1 MTAAPVPRQ
10 LPSSPRRGSGRL
22 RRLCQLWVTGAAAAV
37 IVTGASA
44 LGWLEPLQVR
54 TLDLVQ
60 RLGGQR
66 FPPEVVVVAIDEA
79 AFERL
84 GARQPIPREYL
95 ASVLH
100 GLDQG
105 GAAVVGLDIA
115 LSVPTTPAADGALAR
130 AIRQLGAD
138 GTSGRS
144 RVVLVDARPPASGPL
159 ADPALLPA
167 VPRGSDRVP
176 IDDDGTIRRVAAL
189 LPASGGPPMPA
200 FGLAVLANL
209 GGADPAG
216 PATPRPPLEDLA
228 RYPIWRAGSWM
239 PSGGSSVVLQTGD
252 LWRIN
257 FVGPAGSFLTIP
269 SDAVA
274 ELGRPDAPPVA
285 EDNPLRGRVVLI
297 GATFGES
304 RDFFQTPVGRLPG
317 VEIHANIVHMLATR
331 SLIRP
336 AGWLASLGIQFGV
349 VGVAG
354 LLLTWFRPLGGT
366 LVALALTLVA
376 GVPASYLAFHGGGY
390 AVDFLLPVV
399 VTCLTGIGAEALARR
414 RFRDSFGRY
423 VGRDVMDQVLAE
435 NPTLQGAR
443 REVSILVSDLRGF
456 TTLSETMPVEQ
467 VAAHLNEYFPAMI
480 DAIFAERGM
489 INDFIGDGILVV
501 FGAPLPDPDHAWRAV
516 RAAMG
521 MQAALERLNQEWS
534 ARGVAP
540 LRMGIGIH
548 TGVVFAG
555 NVGGPDRIK
564 YTVVGDTVNV
574 TARLEG
580 LNKDLGTTT
589 LITAETR
596 GALGDRAETRY
607 CGEVPVKGRAEPLRV
622 YELLGIRPRGLSGQP
637 SPGSA
642 GGGVDERRP

>member
-1 MTAAPVPRQ
+1 MAVTAASV
-10 LPSSPRRGSGRL
+10 
-22 RRLCQLWVTGAAAAV
+22 
-37 IVTGASA
+37 

-60 RLGGQR
+60 HLGGQR

-84 GARQPIPREYL
+84 GARQPIPRGYL
-95 ASVLH
+95 ASVLR
-100 GLDQG
+100 GLDRS
-105 GAAVVGLDIA
+105 GAAVIGLDIA
-115 LSVPTTPAADGALAR
+115 LSVPTTPEDDGALAW
-130 AIRQLGAD
+130 AIGQLGGD
-138 GTSGRS
+138 GRQS
-144 RVVLVDARPPASGPL
+144 RHRLVVVDARAPASGPL
-159 ADPALLPA
+159 ADPVLFRAA
-167 VPRGSDRVP
+167 ARGSDRVP
-176 IDDDGTIRRVAAL
+176 IDDDGVIRRIAML
-189 LPASGGPPMPA
+189 LPASEGPPVPA
-200 FGLAVLANL
+200 FALALLGHV
-209 GGADPAG
+209 GGAG
-216 PATPRPPLEDLA
+216 PPGRAVPPVLPEDLS
-228 RYPIWRAGSWM
+228 RYPYWQPEGWA
-239 PSGGSSVVLQTGD
+239 PSGGPSVALQTGE

-257 FVGPAGSFLTIP
+257 FVGPGGSFLTIP

-274 ELGRPDAPPVA
+274 ELGEPDAPPVA
-285 EDNPLRGRVVLI
+285 EDNPLRGRIVLV
-297 GATFGES
+297 GAKFGES
-304 RDFFQTPVGRLPG
+304 RDFFQTPVGRLAG
-317 VEIHANIVHMLATR
+317 VEIHANVVHMLATR

-336 AGWLASLGIQFGV
+336 VGWLASLGIQLAV
-349 VGVAG
+349 VAVAG
-354 LLLTWFRPLGGT
+354 LLLMWLRPLVGT
-366 LVALALTLVA
+366 LVALGLTLVV

-399 VTCLTGIGAEALARR
+399 VTCLTGIGAEGLARR

-456 TTLSETMPVEQ
+456 TTLSETMPAEQ

-489 INDFIGDGILVV
+489 VNDFIGDGILVV
-501 FGAPLPDPDHAWRAV
+501 FGAPLPDADHAWRAA
-516 RAAMG
+516 RAALG
-521 MQAALERLNQEWS
+521 MQAALERLNHEWS
-534 ARGVAP
+534 ARGIAT

-548 TGVVFAG
+548 TGIVFAG

-596 GALGDRAETRY
+596 GALGDAVETRY
-607 CGEVPVKGRAEPLRV
+607 RGEVPVKGRAEALQV
-622 YELLGIRPRGLSGQP
+622 YELLAVHPRG
-637 SPGSA
+637 PGGPPPGAA
-642 GGGVDERRP
+642 GGGVDERGP